1 MEGMIMAKLKL
12 SNPRNDEIK
21 PVEVEAM
28 ADTGATYL
36 CIPES
41 IYSRLELEVHKDRCV
56 TMANGVNVTVPYV
69 GPIRLEFKDR
79 FCYTGA
85 LVMGDKVLL
94 GMIPMTDMDLVLS
107 PKTLSIDVN
116 PESPNIA
123 HAFAM
128 GILKD
133 TGFDPK
139 NLEKILSQNNE
150 QRVQDSQ
157 KEEEDVF

>member
-1 MEGMIMAKLKL
+1 MDGMIMAKLKL
-12 SNPRNDEIK
+12 SNPRNDDIE

-41 IYSRLELEVHKDRCV
+41 IYLRLKLEVNKNRNV
-56 TMANGVNVTVPYV
+56 TMANGANVTVPYV
-69 GPIRLEFKDR
+69 GPIRLEFKER

-107 PKTLSIDVN
+107 PKTLDIDVN

-123 HAFAM
+123 HAYAM
-128 GILKD
+128 DALRD
-133 TGFDPK
+133 TGFDTK
-139 NLEKILSQNNE
+139 NIEMYL
-150 QRVQDSQ
+150 
-157 KEEEDVF
+157 